1 MRIDIFCSAMFL
13 LMFLAA
19 IKKKSCHFV
28 DICTNKAVVGFTD
41 FINCKTLVCV
51 WTDQTAAA
59 AAMSVTQQRAAG
71 KTNTTHD
78 TMQQIN
84 NG

>member
-1 MRIDIFCSAMFL
+1 MFL

-41 FINCKTLVCV
+41 FINCKTLACV

-71 KTNTTHD
+71 KTNMTHD
-78 TMQQIN
+78 TMQQID